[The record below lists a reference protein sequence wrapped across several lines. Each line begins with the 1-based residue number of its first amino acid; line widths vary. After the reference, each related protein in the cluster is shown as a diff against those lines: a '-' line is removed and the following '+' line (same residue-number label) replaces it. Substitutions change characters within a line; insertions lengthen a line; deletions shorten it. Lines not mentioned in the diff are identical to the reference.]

1 MRIGKEDLPVIFSIA
16 SAGIVSTLDF
26 ADLHKLFA
34 VISILISGWFI
45 RKKIKENEMKKI
57 ESIVQE
63 LKETPGFVD
72 IKMLKEK
79 VPMEIIP
86 IVDVLSTLVQKLQ
99 EYEIEKLELEN
110 IIKYANPEEF
120 QKIKDKLTKAEEQL
134 RKMNEKVAHLE
145 LIYDVMSKIDSSLD
159 LSELLNSLVKL
170 LGERLKIERFAI
182 ILRDEKTDEL
192 VVEATYGLPASIKG
206 IRFAP
211 TEGVTGLAFS
221 TGEKIYIPDTRR
233 DRRYLHWKG
242 EFLEEGSF
250 LSIPLKFGNEVLGV
264 LNLNKSQIAGF
275 NDEEIELMEKIS
287 SQIAIAIK
295 NSKLIYQVK
304 WIYSRDVLTGL
315 FNRNAMMDK
324 VDEAITNSETFS
336 FILLDIDD
344 FRNINLEYGYN
355 FGDRVLIE
363 ISNILKNNLRKIDVI
378 SRFGGDEFAV
388 MLRGSSKEHAL
399 REIEKIKNE
408 ISNIDLEIRT
418 KISFSAGI
426 SEFPSECRSPK
437 EVFELADTRLLMAKK
452 NGKGQIIIE

>member
-16 SAGIVSTLDF
+16 LGGIISTLDL
-26 ADLHKLFA
+26 ADLHKLPA
-34 VISILISGWFI
+34 VIFVLISGWFI
-45 RKKIKENEMKKI
+45 RKQIKENEMKKI
-57 ESIVQE
+57 EAIVQE

-72 IKMLKEK
+72 IRTLKEK

-110 IIKYANPEEF
+110 ITKYANPEEF

-134 RKMNEKVAHLE
+134 RKMKEKVIHLE

-159 LSELLNSLVKL
+159 LSKFLNSLVKL

-182 ILRDEKTDEL
+182 ILKDEKTDEL
-192 VVEATYGLPASIKG
+192 VVEATYGLPPSIKG

-275 NDEEIELMEKIS
+275 NDEEIELMEKIA

-324 VDEAITNSETFS
+324 VSEAIANSETFS

-363 ISNILKNNLRKIDVI
+363 ISNILKNNFRKIDVI

-408 ISNIDLEIRT
+408 ISNIDLEVRM

-426 SEFPSECRSPK
+426 SEFPSECRTPK
-437 EVFELADTRLLMAKK
+437 KVFELADTRLLMAKK
-452 NGKGQIIIE
+452 NGKGQIISQ